1 MHAML
6 CHLVCS
12 HQDKVIFPLDFSSI
26 LEIYEKVQIHGSQS
40 EMLSLVLKKKKK
52 KKNFVIF
59 QKVLTSRTCF
69 HLPGRHRR

>member
-26 LEIYEKVQIHGSQS
+26 LEINEKVQIHGSQS

-52 KKNFVIF
+52 ELRDLSESFDVKDLLSSTWKA
-59 QKVLTSRTCF
+59 S
-69 HLPGRHRR
+69 

>member
-1 MHAML
+1 MALFLILSVFSVSLKLLKTVMHAML

-52 KKNFVIF
+52 KR
-59 QKVLTSRTCF
+59 TS
-69 HLPGRHRR
+69 